1 MAPRTRKRQE
11 RKDRQEQGFPADLFE
26 IKCASL
32 GLIITWN
39 VILLR
44 DVIRRVIRTVR
55 TNWGGIEINA
65 TGPAFSFLGVLS
77 GLGVSLFRQQGE
89 DFIKLALMQRRPG
102 LACCEEHLLC
112 PERRIIGKDQLS
124 QDADFFAQVNVRGAL
139 PREPFMSN
147 FDLSV
152 RFFLQLTF
160 ILAICRLVGLVARKL
175 MQPQVVAEMI
185 AGVLMGPSLLG
196 LMLPE
201 VHQWLF
207 PKASM
212 TIIYAVSQVGLVLY
226 MFLVG
231 VEFQI
236 DLLRQRF
243 RSAAAV
249 SVAGIV
255 TPFTLGCLL
264 ALSLIRGAEY
274 FAEGVSTGERVLFF
288 GAAMSITAFPVLARI
303 IDERGIT
310 GTPLGTLALAAG
322 SMDDAAAW
330 CILAVVLATFNANAT
345 IALYAVGG
353 GALYVLVVLSVG
365 KRLLRSLGMMA
376 ERKGGVSGALLAF
389 TLMLVMLAAWF
400 TDAIGIYSVF
410 GAFIIGTAMPRG
422 IFTRDLQRFLEPL
435 TTNFLLP
442 LFFVYSGLNTRIG
455 LVNTPFLWIIT
466 LLILLAACS
475 GKGVACWLAARF
487 HGETQRDA
495 RAIGTLMNARGLMEL
510 ILLNIG
516 LEHGII
522 TPTLFTIM
530 VLMAI
535 VTTLMASPLFELVY
549 RPTPA
554 SVAVA
559 GQPAAPDGI

>member
-1 MAPRTRKRQE
+1 
-11 RKDRQEQGFPADLFE
+11 
-26 IKCASL
+26 
-32 GLIITWN
+32 
-39 VILLR
+39 
-44 DVIRRVIRTVR
+44 
-55 TNWGGIEINA
+55 
-65 TGPAFSFLGVLS
+65 
-77 GLGVSLFRQQGE
+77 
-89 DFIKLALMQRRPG
+89 
-102 LACCEEHLLC
+102 
-112 PERRIIGKDQLS
+112 
-124 QDADFFAQVNVRGAL
+124 
-139 PREPFMSN
+139 MSN

-160 ILAICRLVGLVARKL
+160 ILAICRLVGPVARKL
-175 MQPQVVAEMI
+175 FQPQVVAEMI

-201 VHQWLF
+201 IHGWLF
-207 PKASM
+207 PKTSM

-226 MFLVG
+226 MFLIG
-231 VEFQI
+231 VEFQVELI
-236 DLLRQRF
+236 RRHF
-243 RSAAAV
+243 RSAASV
-249 SVAGIV
+249 SVAGILA
-255 TPFTLGCLL
+255 PFTLGCLL
-264 ALSLIRGAEY
+264 ALSLIQGPDY
-274 FAEGVSTGERVLFF
+274 FAQGVSTGERILFF

-310 GTPLGTLALAAG
+310 GTSLGTLALAAG

-330 CILAVVLATFNANAT
+330 CILALVLAIFKANVI

-353 GALYVLVVLSVG
+353 GVVYALGVLTVG
-365 KRLLRSLGMMA
+365 KRLLRRLGRLA
-376 ERKGGVSGALLAF
+376 EQKGGVSGALLAF

-410 GAFIIGTAMPRG
+410 GAFILGTAMPRG
-422 IFTRDLQRFLEPL
+422 IFNRDLQRFLEPL